1 MVKKYEEFLLEQE
14 LRLYEIGEGS
24 RPFSYTRKGSTRVE
38 SWLGEMGTVDKSKMV
53 EGRYES
59 LPPLMYQFK
68 SDKATYYARL
78 SAGYKKHTY
87 IPAFS
92 NPGAPKPQDFD
103 LVIVVSFDIEGS
115 DDAKIT
121 NFGEQFRVITTVTD
135 ITETVVKEL
144 EGVKWIK
151 LQEIRIV
158 PKLEDEEEG
167 KPITQSKRG
176 RLYLEYIKKQGKR
189 LPGDWTAKVEGEYFV
204 LIRGKWSGGNDPS
217 RFIQL

>member
-68 SDKATYYARL
+68 SDKATYYVRL

-92 NPGAPKPQDFD
+92 KPGALPKPWSKSWKESSGSNFKKY
-103 LVIVVSFDIEGS
+103 VSCLNWKTKKKVSRSHSQNAEGCIWNTS
-115 DDAKIT
+115 RNKASVFPAIGLLK
-121 NFGEQFRVITTVTD
+121 
-135 ITETVVKEL
+135 
-144 EGVKWIK
+144 
-151 LQEIRIV
+151 
-158 PKLEDEEEG
+158 
-167 KPITQSKRG
+167 SKAN
-176 RLYLEYIKKQGKR
+176 
-189 LPGDWTAKVEGEYFV
+189 T
-204 LIRGKWSGGNDPS
+204 SC
-217 RFIQL
+217 